1 MPRIKFDP
9 SIAKPAPK
17 KQDVKPIDNE
27 LILKIL
33 NGMIGKKKKSER
45 FKFDPRSYIKDKKII
60 IAPPI
65 A

>member
-17 KQDVKPIDNE
+17 NQKVKPIDNE
-27 LILKIL
+27 LVLKIL
-33 NGMIGKKKKSER
+33 NGMIKGKKSER
-45 FKFDPRSYIKDKKII
+45 FKFDPRAFMKTKQV